1 MNLNVYQI
9 RLKQRIIS
17 IIAKTI
23 NYKAYSSVPQQLT
36 IRRKTEDPKHL
47 YYTVKLEYALT

>member
-1 MNLNVYQI
+1 VNLNVYQI